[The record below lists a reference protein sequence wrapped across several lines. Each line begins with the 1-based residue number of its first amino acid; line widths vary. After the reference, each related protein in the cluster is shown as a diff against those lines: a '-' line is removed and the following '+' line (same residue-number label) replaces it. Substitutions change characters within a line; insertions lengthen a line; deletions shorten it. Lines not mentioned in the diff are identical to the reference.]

1 MSVAGATTVV
11 GYGNNDI
18 GSDNT
23 LKPGEY
29 TSEKGKRRVGMSETL
44 AFDEAITHSNGMV
57 CPIFVPSP
65 LDLITLFLD
74 CG

>member
-18 GSDNT
+18 GNDNT

-29 TSEKGKRRVGMSETL
+29 TSEKGKRRIGMSETL
-44 AFDEAITHSNGMV
+44 PFDEAITHSNGMV
-57 CPIFVPSP
+57 CPISVMSL
-65 LDLITLFLD
+65 LDLL
-74 CG
+74 